1 MNTLEEP
8 NKEILTLTHIT
19 KKDNETI
26 QIIGDESLDID
37 EFSFEGLDPNLEEE
51 LHNTLKSYY
60 NNKNPLPLFQREANK
75 LELWDTENEK
85 LIKTS

>member
-8 NKEILTLTHIT
+8 NKEILTLTYIT
-19 KKDNETI
+19 KKCNETI

-37 EFSFEGLDPNLEEE
+37 VFSFEGLDPNLEKE

-60 NNKNPLPLFQREANK
+60 NK
-75 LELWDTENEK
+75 
-85 LIKTS
+85 